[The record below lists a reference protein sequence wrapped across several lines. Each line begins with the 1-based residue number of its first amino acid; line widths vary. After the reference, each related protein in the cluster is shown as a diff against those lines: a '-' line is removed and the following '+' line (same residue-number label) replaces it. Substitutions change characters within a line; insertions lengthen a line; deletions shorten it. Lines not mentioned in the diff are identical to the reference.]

1 MILLRARMGVVLLA
15 ASVLPV
21 ARAQSEA
28 KLSPAVTRYVKVPA
42 GRILLKDVR
51 VIDGTGAA
59 PLEHQMVMIVG
70 GKIES
75 IAPNVADAKVSD
87 DTAVIELSGRTV
99 FPGLVGMHDH
109 LYNIA
114 RPNLDVEGHSEPPP
128 VLVPELV
135 FSSTRLYLGRG

>member
-1 MILLRARMGVVLLA
+1 
-15 ASVLPV
+15 
-21 ARAQSEA
+21 
-28 KLSPAVTRYVKVPA
+28 
-42 GRILLKDVR
+42 
-51 VIDGTGAA
+51 
-59 PLEHQMVMIVG
+59 
-70 GKIES
+70 
-75 IAPNVADAKVSD
+75 VSD
-87 DTAVIELSGRTV
+87 DTAVIPLSGRTV